1 MYPGSATGGAGDVR
15 SPAKRDACTRQGR
28 GSAREDA
35 ELNVSE
41 VMVRHL
47 QAAGIGHM
55 FGYPGDPNIEFME
68 AARRLGMQFV
78 LARREGAAGLMA
90 EAYGFLTGRP
100 GVCMSTLG
108 PGSSNLVNAVANAY
122 LDRVPMLAVS
132 GQIET
137 KREQVFTHQV
147 LDHNLIF
154 APVSKWACRIAPD
167 TAASIMRRALRTALA
182 ERPGPVHITTPADV
196 VGAEALDD
204 TIRLPPLKCLPTAPQ
219 VFAADPAAAD
229 VPARLRAARR
239 PVVLAGV
246 AAQRADAHRALAR
259 LAETAGIPV
268 VVSPMAKGVLA
279 EDHPYYAGT
288 LDMAC
293 NAFVWNFLKGCD
305 LLLAVG
311 FDAVELIKP
320 WQLAVPTVHI
330 DATPNTDQIYPAD
343 AELVGD
349 IPAILDAINATWRGA
364 PKWEAAAV
372 RRHRE
377 ALRAEYYAGRVA
389 GKLNPTDVVDLVR
402 ESAPRE
408 TIATTDVGSHKL
420 LVGQGWT
427 TFDPRSVLMTNGLSS
442 MGYSL
447 PAAIAAKLV
456 HPERPVVCFVGDGGL
471 AMVQGELSVAAG
483 LGLDLLVV
491 VFCDNS
497 LNRIEIKQ
505 QNRSYPSWGTRI
517 DPVDL
522 GQLARAMACEGVMV
536 DDAAA
541 LSRALADARPTDR
554 PLLIGARIDPA
565 QYTSH
570 F

>member
-1 MYPGSATGGAGDVR
+1 V
-15 SPAKRDACTRQGR
+15 
-28 GSAREDA
+28 
-35 ELNVSE
+35 NVSE
-41 VMVRHL
+41 VMVRYL
-47 QAAGIGHM
+47 TGAGIRHF

-68 AARRLGMQFV
+68 AARRSGMEFV
-78 LARREGAAGLMA
+78 LARREGTAGLMA

-108 PGSSNLVNAVANAY
+108 PGASNLVNAVANAF
-122 LDRVPMLAVS
+122 LDRVPMLAIS

-147 LDHNLIF
+147 LDHNRMF
-154 APVSKWACRIAPD
+154 APVSKWACGVAPD
-167 TAASIMRRALRTALA
+167 NVASVMRKALRTAMA
-182 ERPGPVHITTPADV
+182 ERPGPVHITAPADV
-196 VGAEALDD
+196 VGAEAIDAAME
-204 TIRLPPLKCLPTAPQ
+204 LPPLKSVPAALQ
-219 VFAADPAAAD
+219 VFAADAASAD
-229 VPARLRAARR
+229 VPMRLRAARR
-239 PVVLAGV
+239 PAVLAGI
-246 AAQRADAHRALAR
+246 AAQRADAHDALAR
-259 LAETAGIPV
+259 LAENAGIPV
-268 VVSPMAKGVLA
+268 VVSPMAKGVIA

-293 NAFVWNFLKGCD
+293 NAFVWEFLGGCD

-330 DATPNTDQIYPAD
+330 DTTPNTDQIYPAD
-343 AELVGD
+343 VELVGD
-349 IPAILDAINATWRGA
+349 IAAILDALDESWSGT
-364 PKWEAAAV
+364 PKWDPAEV
-372 RRHRE
+372 QRHRE

-402 ESAPRE
+402 ESAPRDA
-408 TIATTDVGSHKL
+408 IVTTDVGSHKL

-427 TFDPRSVLMTNGLSS
+427 AFEPRSVLMTNGLSS
-442 MGYSL
+442 MGYAL

-471 AMVQGELSVAAG
+471 AMVQGELRVASS

-505 QNRSYPSWGTRI
+505 TNRNYPSWGTLI

-522 GQLARAMACEGVMV
+522 DPLARAMGCEGVMV
-536 DDAAA
+536 DGATE
-541 LSRALADARPTDR
+541 LSRILAGARPKDR
-554 PLLIGARIDPA
+554 PLLIGARIDPT
-565 QYTSH
+565 QYSSQ